1 MRSGAFLTRVLI
13 AGYSLVA
20 SAGGSLA
27 LPVSALSVET
37 PHGIAHFRVEI
48 AADAASRDKGL
59 MFRKHLAKNAG
70 MLFDFH
76 QDLFVAFWMKNTP
89 LPLDMIFIRR
99 DGTISSVEPNAVPY
113 STNEIKSTE
122 PIRAVLEI
130 NGGRAGVLGVV
141 PGEKVHN
148 PMFNTAASRP

>member
-1 MRSGAFLTRVLI
+1 MW
-13 AGYSLVA
+13 SLLVITSDA
-20 SAGGSLA
+20 HA
-27 LPVSALSVET
+27 LPLSSVSIET
-37 PHGIAHFRVEI
+37 PHGSVRFRVEV

-59 MFRKHLAKNAG
+59 MFRKHLAKNSG

-76 QDLFVAFWMKNTP
+76 QDVFVAFWMKDTP

-99 DGTISSVEPNAVPY
+99 DGAISSVAPNAVPF
-113 STNEIKSTE
+113 STKEIQSKE

-130 NGGRAGVLGVV
+130 NAGRAAALGIV

-148 PMFNTAASRP
+148 PIFAAASPKP